1 MTLPEGLLE
10 ELNALGLALV
20 DEEPCYTFFR
30 PAIGGD
36 VFVRIEPLAGATFR
50 VGVILRPP
58 REKGRDA
65 KDPVP
70 LSLASYGG
78 IPGVDTIDF
87 SAEDLVGT
95 LPRLLE
101 QGILPA
107 LDMWDG

>member
-1 MTLPEGLLE
+1 MTLPEALLK

-20 DEEPCYTFFR
+20 DEEPHYTFFR

-36 VFVRIEPLAGATFR
+36 VFVRIEPLAGSTFR
-50 VGVILRPP
+50 VGVLFRPP
-58 REKGRDA
+58 REKNRDA
-65 KDPVP
+65 REPVP

-78 IPGVDTIDF
+78 APGVDTIDF
-87 SAEDLVGT
+87 SAEDLVET

-107 LDMWDG
+107 LDMAGG